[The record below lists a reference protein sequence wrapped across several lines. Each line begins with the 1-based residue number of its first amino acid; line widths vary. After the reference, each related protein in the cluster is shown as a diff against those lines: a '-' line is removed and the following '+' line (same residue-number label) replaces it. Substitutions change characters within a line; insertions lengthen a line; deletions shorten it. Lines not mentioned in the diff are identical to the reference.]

1 MPLVNYSFTA
11 LIDTDSDGDNI
22 VASQAVAVRAESDA
36 VYATIYSD
44 SAGASPITQP
54 GAATDSN
61 GVLEFWVLPGYYTI
75 TSGARTETVLIDD
88 GSRLNPLTTSDMA
101 ASKHIKV
108 GERGIKTAEFSTGNG
123 GGGTYD
129 CVTVGTTVGVDK
141 PNADNII
148 VSTVDA
154 TKCFKQRLDLVFETF
169 EAKTIYVDPLL
180 GSDTTHSGTAAGAE
194 AFLTIQYA
202 YDSLPPTI
210 IHEQTIQLADGT
222 YNDNY
227 LSAATSVELPRP
239 AILFGRG
246 KTITARTQKNGNVL
260 NGGVIIKGNTTTPA
274 SVVIEPTD
282 TYSYGIYNG
291 EGQLGI
297 QGLHIRPASGSTAI
311 DNLLTSHR
319 MDSYVHAVDVTIDGR
334 DKTVTSFGLLT
345 ESGGQMEF
353 TTTNLSVEVK
363 NCATLAKALTPG
375 DNLNIAGDV
384 NMSTADNGL
393 FATSMGRVNFNAATI
408 TGQTISGCSNF
419 AAIATDGGQISM
431 RGADNSN
438 HITIDGDVA
447 LETNSTLTMVWTDI
461 TGTTDSENS
470 VISLNNS
477 DYQGQITLD
486 GGAISFNG
494 SDSFISPATAN
505 DSTIPVLLT
514 NGATK
519 TTSGTNNFNGSGG
532 LSLHAQS
539 VTEQTV
545 AADATAISIPDELEA
560 VVRLNT
566 AANRLSCVLPAGVY
580 QWQTVEIFGFAG
592 FSVQLIES
600 TTATISNNTVK
611 ISGLSA
617 ADEYMG
623 IKFIWRGTQWYEI
636 SRSRA
641 GA

>member
-1 MPLVNYSFTA
+1 LDDSYDQALMILEEVEDGYVTGPSTKIEDLIQVGQGASFVQEERPSDPVIDGVRWYKPSEATTYVWYMDDDSGQWVEENPSVVDAPNRIIPFATVAEATA
-11 LIDTDSDGDNI
+11 DTSLAEGNTIQIAERANGIFDVISGTGTANTWNI
-22 VASQAVAVRAESDA
+22 VAHGSLSLSLSERPPIETTEARTWYVDA
-36 VYATIYSD
+36 SLGTDGFGKGVS
-44 SAGASPITQP
+44 SGAGA
-54 GAATDSN
+54 
-61 GVLEFWVLPGYYTI
+61 F
-75 TSGARTETVLIDD
+75 R
-88 GSRLNPLTTSDMA
+88 
-101 ASKHIKV
+101 
-108 GERGIKTAEFSTGNG
+108 
-123 GGGTYD
+123 
-129 CVTVGTTVGVDK
+129 
-141 PNADNII
+141 
-148 VSTVDA
+148 
-154 TKCFKQRLDLVFETF
+154 
-169 EAKTIYVDPLL
+169 
-180 GSDTTHSGTAAGAE
+180 
-194 AFLTIQYA
+194 TIQYA
-202 YDSLPPTI
+202 YDQLPDVI
-210 IHEQTIQLADGT
+210 NHEQVIQLADGT

-227 LSAATSVELPRP
+227 LPSTTSVELPRP

-246 KTITARTQKNGNVL
+246 KTITARTQKNGNTL
-260 NGGVIIKGNTTTPA
+260 NGGIILKGNTTTPA
-274 SVVIEPTD
+274 NVVIEPTD

-297 QGLHIRPASGSTAI
+297 QAFHIRPASGSTAI

-319 MDSYVHAVDVTIDGR
+319 MDSYVHAVDVTVDGR
-334 DKTVTSFGLLT
+334 DKAVTSFGLLT

-384 NMSTADNGL
+384 TMSTADNGL

-431 RGADNSN
+431 RGANDSN
-438 HITIDGDVA
+438 HITIDGNVS

-461 TGTTDSENS
+461 TGTTTSENS

-477 DYQGQITLD
+477 DYQEQITLD

-519 TTSGTNNFNGSGG
+519 ATSGTNNFNGSGG

-539 VTEQTV
+539 VTEQTI
-545 AADATAISIPDELEA
+545 AADSTTISIPDELHA
-560 VVRLNT
+560 TVRLNT
-566 AANRLSCVLPAGVY
+566 AANRLSCVLPAGTY

-592 FSVQLIES
+592 FSVQIIES
-600 TTATISNNTVK
+600 TTATIANNTVK

-623 IKFIWRGTQWYEI
+623 IKFIWRGTNWYEI